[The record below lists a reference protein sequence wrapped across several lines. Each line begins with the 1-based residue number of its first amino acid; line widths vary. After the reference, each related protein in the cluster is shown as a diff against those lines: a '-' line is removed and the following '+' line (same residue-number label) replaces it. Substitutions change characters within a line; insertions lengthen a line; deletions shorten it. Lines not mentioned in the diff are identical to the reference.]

1 MGHLDI
7 RAIDLFCGVGGLTR
21 GLLDAG
27 INVRLGVDIDPA
39 CRYPY
44 ESNNEVPFLLEDVR
58 ALRRRDLKARLYGG
72 DVSVLAG
79 CAPCQAFSTYNV
91 RRGHKIPNKFSLVRT
106 FAAIVAH
113 LKPDIVTMENVP
125 YLIEKSVFRELM
137 YTLAINDYDVWSDIV
152 DVRLFGVPQTR
163 RRLVVLASRLG
174 EIELVR
180 PTHPQASA
188 WRTVRQTISTLPRL
202 GHGKR
207 DARDP
212 LHLASRL
219 SDVNLSRIQVSKPGR
234 SWGEWPKRLRAPC
247 HLEETGERYVGVYG
261 RMEWD
266 KPAPTITTQC
276 FGFGNGRFGH
286 PTQDRGISLRE
297 AALLQTFPRSYRFV
311 PRDAEIKIGQLGQLI
326 GNAVPVRLGEIV
338 GRSIVRSVEA
348 A

>member
-1 MGHLDI
+1 VDI
-7 RAIDLFCGVGGLTR
+7 RAIDLFCGAGGLTR

-27 INVRLGVDIDPA
+27 INVCLGVDIDPA
-39 CRYPY
+39 CQFPY
-44 ESNNEVPFLLEDVR
+44 ESNNAVPFLLKDVR
-58 ALRRRDLKARLYGG
+58 SLTRRDINARLYGG
-72 DVSVLAG
+72 DISLLAG

-106 FAAIVAH
+106 FAGIVADV
-113 LKPDIVTMENVP
+113 KPDIVTMENVP
-125 YLIEKSVFRELM
+125 YLTGKSVFRDLVQ
-137 YTLAINDYDVWSDIV
+137 TLVINDYDVWNDIV

-163 RRLVVLASRLG
+163 RRLVLLASRLG

-180 PTHPQASA
+180 PTHPRASA
-188 WRTVRQTISTLPRL
+188 WRTVRQTISKLPSL
-202 GHGKR
+202 EHGAQ

-219 SDVNLSRIQVSKPGR
+219 SDVNLRRILASKPGC

-247 HLEETGERYVGVYG
+247 HVEEKGQRYVSVYG

-286 PTQDRGISLRE
+286 PAQHRGISLRE
-297 AALLQTFPRSYRFV
+297 AALLQTFPRSYRFM
-311 PRDAEIKIGQLGQLI
+311 PRGAKIKIGELGQLI
-326 GNAVPVRLGEIV
+326 GNAVPVRLAEIV
-338 GRSIVRSVEA
+338 GRSILHSIQA
-348 A
+348 S